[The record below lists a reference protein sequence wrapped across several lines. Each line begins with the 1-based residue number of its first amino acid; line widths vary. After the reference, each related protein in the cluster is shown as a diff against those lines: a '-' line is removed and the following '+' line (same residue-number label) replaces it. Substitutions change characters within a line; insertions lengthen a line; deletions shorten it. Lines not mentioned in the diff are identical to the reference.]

1 MATITVTKGYNHPTG
16 FVSNQVITPGILNSA
31 QTPSV
36 TIADIV
42 NADISSTAAIAD
54 TKLATISTAGKVAN
68 AATTATNANT
78 ASAIVARDASG
89 NFSAGTITAN
99 LTGNVTGNVT
109 GTASVIADGAVSS
122 AAKISNGVIS
132 AEKLNG
138 QQSGSAPIYGCR
150 AWVNFDGTSVTTVN
164 GESRCTIRASGN
176 VSKVVRNS
184 TGTYTITFTT
194 ALQDANY
201 SITGFCNWNS
211 GTPIGLVTQDNTFSP
226 SSTSCAIN
234 TVNAAAGAVG
244 NVSFVNVAIFR

>member
-150 AWVNFDGTSVTTVN
+150 AWAKFEGRSTNGACTVN
-164 GESRCTIRASGN
+164 ASGN
-176 VSKVVRNS
+176 VTSVSRISIGVYEVVM
-184 TGTYTITFTT
+184 TT
-194 ALQDANY
+194 APSSSDANY
-201 SITGFCNWNS
+201 AILVSSNQISRVESITETS
-211 GTPIGLVTQDNTFSP
+211 TTFRLNF
-226 SSTSCAIN
+226 IN
-234 TVNAAAGAVG
+234 TVPAQVDPVEAAFCV
-244 NVSFVNVAIFR
+244 IR

>member
-16 FVSNQVITPGILNSA
+16 FTSGQTVTPAILNSA

-99 LTGNVTGNVT
+99 LTGNVTG
-109 GTASVIADGAVSS
+109 TASVIADGAVSS
-122 AAKISNGVIS
+122 AEKISNGVIS

-150 AWVNFDGTSVTTVN
+150 AWAKFEGRSTNGACTVN
-164 GESRCTIRASGN
+164 ASGN
-176 VSKVVRNS
+176 VTSVSRISIGVYEVVM
-184 TGTYTITFTT
+184 TT
-194 ALQDANY
+194 APSSSDANY
-201 SITGFCNWNS
+201 AI
-211 GTPIGLVTQDNTFSP
+211 LVSSNQISRVESFTETSTTFRLNF
-226 SSTSCAIN
+226 IN
-234 TVNAAAGAVG
+234 TVPAQVDPAEAAFCV
-244 NVSFVNVAIFR
+244 IR

>member
-16 FVSNQVITPGILNSA
+16 FTSGQTVTPAILNSA

-68 AATTATNANT
+68 SSTTATNANT

-99 LTGNVTGNVT
+99 LTGNVT

-150 AWVNFDGTSVTTVN
+150 AWAKFEGRSTNGACTVN
-164 GESRCTIRASGN
+164 ASGN
-176 VSKVVRNS
+176 VTSVSRISIGVYEVVMTTAPSSDASYAILVSSNQISRVE
-184 TGTYTITFTT
+184 TFTET
-194 ALQDANY
+194 
-201 SITGFCNWNS
+201 ST
-211 GTPIGLVTQDNTFSP
+211 TFRLNF
-226 SSTSCAIN
+226 IN
-234 TVNAAAGAVG
+234 TVPAQVDPAEAAFCV
-244 NVSFVNVAIFR
+244 IR